1 MQTDWEGFYL
11 DGRTA
16 ARQRARARLMR
27 SGIEVSTEGGLTFLW
42 PYDQV
47 RQTQG
52 FYAGEQVRL
61 EKGGEIAEALLIS
74 DAAFLTALHEVAP
87 GLSTR
92 FHDPA
97 RRRTRVE
104 LTLLAALAVIGI
116 ALALYQW
123 GIPLLAAFVAPR
135 VPIAWEER
143 LGLTAIESLAPPAK
157 RCEDQELRAAID
169 DVLKTLTAPLP
180 SHPFTLRVIVVNDST
195 VNALAV
201 PGGSVVVFR
210 GLLKRTRTPEEFA
223 GVLAHEVQHVLQRHV
238 MRVLLQHASTGLLVV
253 ALTGDVSGA
262 MAYGLEAARTLGTLQ
277 YSRVAEEEADR
288 EGVRMLLVANVDPE
302 GTITFLEGLKRKE
315 EDPAGLLRYLST
327 HPTTADRIE
336 RLRSL
341 TGPPGRPS
349 IKLLP
354 GSDWTALRERC

>member
-1 MQTDWEGFYL
+1 MQTDWEGSYL

-16 ARQRARARLMR
+16 ARQRARVRLMR
-27 SGIEVSTEGGLTFLW
+27 SGIEVSTEGGLTSLW

-52 FYAGEQVRL
+52 FYAGEQVCL
-61 EKGGEIAEALLIS
+61 EKGGALAEALLIS

-87 GLSTR
+87 DLSRR
-92 FHDPA
+92 FHNPV
-97 RRRTRVE
+97 RRRLRVQ
-104 LTLLAALAVIGI
+104 LTLLAALAVIGLS
-116 ALALYQW
+116 LALYQW
-123 GIPLLAAFVAPR
+123 GIPLLAAFLAPR

-157 RCEDQELRAAID
+157 RCEDQELRGAID
-169 DVLKTLTAPLP
+169 DVLKTITAPLP
-180 SHPFTLRVIVVNDST
+180 SQPFTLRVIVVNDAT

-201 PGGSVVVFR
+201 PGGYIVVFR
-210 GLLKRTRTPEEFA
+210 GLLKRARTPEEFA
-223 GVLAHEVQHVLQRHV
+223 GVLAHEVQHILQRHV
-238 MRVLLQHASTGLLVV
+238 MRALLQHASTGLLVV

-262 MAYGLEAARTLGTLQ
+262 MAYGLEAARTLGALQ

-288 EGVRMLLVANVDPE
+288 EGMRMLLAAGVGPE
-302 GTITFLEGLKRKE
+302 GMITFMEGLKRKDG
-315 EDPAGLLRYLST
+315 DPAGVLRYLSS
-327 HPTTADRIE
+327 HPPTADRIE

-341 TGPPGRPS
+341 AGPPGRPS

-354 GSDWTALRERC
+354 DSDWTTLRERC

>member
-1 MQTDWEGFYL
+1 MQIDWEGFYL

-16 ARQRARARLMR
+16 ARQRARVRLMR
-27 SGIEVSTEGGLTFLW
+27 SGVEVITEGGLTFLW

-47 RQTQG
+47 HQTQG

-74 DAAFLTALHEVAP
+74 DAAFLTALHEIAP
-87 GLSTR
+87 GLRMR

-97 RRRTRVE
+97 RRQTRVE

-123 GIPLLAAFVAPR
+123 GIPLLAAIVAPR

-143 LGLTAIESLAPPAK
+143 LGLAAVESLSPPAK
-157 RCEDQELRAAID
+157 RCADPALRGAID
-169 DVLKTLTAPLP
+169 DILKALTAPLP
-180 SHPFTLRVIVVNDST
+180 NNPFTLRVIVVNDSL

-201 PGGSVVVFR
+201 PGGHVVVFR

-238 MRVLLQHASTGLLVV
+238 MRALLQHASTGLLLV

-262 MAYGLEAARTLGTLQ
+262 MAYGLEAARSLGTLQ

-288 EGVRMLLVANVDPE
+288 EGMRMLLAAGVDPE
-302 GTITFLEGLKRKE
+302 GMITFLEGLKRKD
-315 EDPAGLLRYLST
+315 EDPRGLLRYLST

-341 TGPPGRPS
+341 AGSPGRPP
-349 IKLLP
+349 ITLLP
-354 GSDWTALRERC
+354 DSDWTALLERC

>member
-16 ARQRARARLMR
+16 ARQRARVRLMR
-27 SGIEVSTEGGLTFLW
+27 SGLEVSTEGGLTFLW

-61 EKGGEIAEALLIS
+61 EKGGALAEALLIS

-87 GLSTR
+87 EHRTR

-116 ALALYQW
+116 ALALHQW

-143 LGLTAIESLAPPAK
+143 LGLTAIESLAPSAK

-169 DVLKTLTAPLP
+169 DVLKTLTAPLQ
-180 SHPFTLRVIVVNDST
+180 SQPFTLRVIVVNDST

-201 PGGSVVVFR
+201 PGGYIVVFR
-210 GLLKRTRTPEEFA
+210 GLLRRARTPEEFA
-223 GVLAHEVQHVLQRHV
+223 GVLSHEVQHILRRHV
-238 MRVLLQHASTGLLVV
+238 MRALLQHASTGLLVV

-288 EGVRMLLVANVDPE
+288 EGMRMLLAARVDPE
-302 GTITFLEGLKRKE
+302 GMITFMEGLKRKDG
-315 EDPAGLLRYLST
+315 DPAGLLRYLSS
-327 HPTTADRIE
+327 HPPTADRIE

-341 TGPPGRPS
+341 AGPSGRPS
-349 IKLLP
+349 VKLLP
-354 GSDWTALRERC
+354 DRDWTALRERC

>member
-97 RRRTRVE
+97 RRRTRIE

-143 LGLTAIESLAPPAK
+143 LGSSVIEQLAPPKK

-180 SHPFTLRVIVVNDST
+180 SHPFTLRVMVVNDSL

-201 PGGSVVVFR
+201 PGGSIVVFR

-238 MRVLLQHASTGLLVV
+238 MRALLQHASTGLLVV

-288 EGVRMLLVANVDPE
+288 EGMRMLLAAKVDPE
-302 GTITFLEGLKRKE
+302 GMITFLEGLKRKE

-327 HPTTADRIE
+327 HPATADRIE

-341 TGPPGRPS
+341 AGPPGRPW

-354 GSDWTALRERC
+354 DSDWTALRERC